1 METLRVTIRGGMRI
15 DTMKLTKAQ
24 KKLLVSAAERED
36 GKMLGSSSGH
46 AFNVAVRLCALGLA
60 TTIRV
65 IETINGNVHDYGMF
79 AITDAGRR
87 CAKSYCW
94 SDE

>member
-1 METLRVTIRGGMRI
+1 MRI
-15 DTMKLTKAQ
+15 DTMIHKLTKAQ
-24 KKLLVSAAERED
+24 KKLLASAAERED

-46 AFNVAVRLCALGLA
+46 AFNVGVRLCALGLA

-79 AITDAGRR
+79 AITDAGRVV
-87 CAKSYCW
+87 ANS
-94 SDE
+94 

>member
-1 METLRVTIRGGMRI
+1 MRI
-15 DTMKLTKAQ
+15 DTMIHKLTKAQ
-24 KKLLVSAAERED
+24 KKMIVSADTRED

-46 AFNVAVRLCALGLA
+46 AFDVAARLCAMGLA

-65 IETINGNVHDYGMF
+65 IETINGNIHDYGMF
-79 AITDAGRR
+79 VITAAGRR
-87 CAKSYCW
+87 VATSAVW